1 MEVKRDEITALVNA
15 PGADIEIVNY
25 YNEAIKL
32 QEYAEAR
39 VIRSLDDVKLATDDL
54 SIISRLKK
62 AMEEKRKEYVKP
74 LQDQAKAINDTYKT
88 LMHPIEAADLTTRNK
103 ILAYQ
108 KEQERVR
115 REQEEI
121 NRLRLEASQKEMELK
136 GELTESVNLVEVIP
150 EAPKRVSTDL
160 GILGKATIWKFEVI
174 DFASVPDEYKIVDA
188 AKVGK
193 VVRAGLRSIPGIRIY
208 PEGTLRVT
216 AQQK

>member
-1 MEVKRDEITALVNA
+1 MAEEITALVNA

-32 QEYAEAR
+32 QEYAEKR
-39 VIRSLDDVKLATDDL
+39 VIRSLDDVKLATNDL
-54 SIISRLKK
+54 SVISRLKK
-62 AMEEKRKEYVKP
+62 AMEEKRKEYVLP
-74 LQDQAKAINDTYKT
+74 LQNQVTAINDTYKT
-88 LMHPIEAADLTTRNK
+88 LMQPIEAADLTTRNK

-108 KEQERVR
+108 KEQERIR

-121 NRLRLEASQKEMELK
+121 NRLRMEAAQKEAALHK
-136 GELTESVNLVEVIP
+136 GEITESVNLVEVIP
-150 EAPKRVSTDL
+150 EAPKRVSTDM

-174 DFASVPDEYKIVDA
+174 DFASVPDEYKIVDT

-208 PEGTLRVT
+208 PEETLRVT